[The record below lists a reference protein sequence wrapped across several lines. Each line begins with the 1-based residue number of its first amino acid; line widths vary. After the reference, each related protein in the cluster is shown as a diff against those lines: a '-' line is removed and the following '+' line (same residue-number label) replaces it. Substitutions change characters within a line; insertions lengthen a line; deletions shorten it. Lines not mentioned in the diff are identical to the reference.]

1 MGLMQFLCS
10 GVLTLLSVYGS
21 ARVRFACEKETT
33 VLVLLFSM
41 ILGGLYTAVKQKFGV
56 VMGTFAAAGAY
67 MLAAV
72 SVL

>member
-1 MGLMQFLCS
+1 ML
-10 GVLTLLSVYGS
+10 
-21 ARVRFACEKETT
+21 FACEKETT